1 MRKVFGKSACSFGNY
16 NGYTVRP
23 ITAGHGCVLEQN
35 ALYKWR
41 ELVLVNAK
49 QTQHGC
55 CGLSEMKL
63 ARLGI
68 WISEVGSSPISGSSW

>member
-1 MRKVFGKSACSFGNY
+1 MRKVFGNS
-16 NGYTVRP
+16 NGYTVCP
-23 ITAGHGCVLEQN
+23 ITVDHGCLLEQN

-41 ELVLVNAK
+41 EVVLVNAK

-63 ARLGI
+63 ARLGNYLDFR
-68 WISEVGSSPISGSSW
+68 GR